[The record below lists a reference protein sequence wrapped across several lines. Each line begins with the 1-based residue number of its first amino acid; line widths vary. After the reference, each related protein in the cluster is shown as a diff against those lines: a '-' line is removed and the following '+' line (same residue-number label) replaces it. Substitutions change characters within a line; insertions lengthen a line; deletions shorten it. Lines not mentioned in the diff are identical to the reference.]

1 MSDTNPTSKE
11 RVTQIMDTIRRVARE
26 QKSYRENT
34 IRDLED
40 GANLLARLSVET
52 TEQHEMERL
61 KNIEAAARE
70 FVTVRDIDDTR
81 GHISMRPAY
90 ALSKLREAVA
100 GSPVE
105 PSGVTGAP
113 PREP

>member
-52 TEQHEMERL
+52 SC
-61 KNIEAAARE
+61 
-70 FVTVRDIDDTR
+70 FFTVEKC
-81 GHISMRPAY
+81 GHPLTCKCNA
-90 ALSKLREAVA
+90 E
-100 GSPVE
+100 E
-105 PSGVTGAP
+105 PTVPNA